1 MGDPQG
7 GHFLKDSLRKWPSW
21 GVPQRG
27 PQGVPGGVDLM
38 ARCSLDLMVFWGPFG
53 GQFGALLGP
62 FWGPIGGPL
71 GALLG
76 AKNAPPRGPSKGSPR
91 GSLGRG
97 FGGLSGCFFGASLAL
112 WGAFWRF
119 GELFLGPWGYLIYW
133 LGEHLISKI
142 NTLLSGWVIALV
154 VGPQHKWLS
163 HSISGWVTA
172 LMVGP

>member
-1 MGDPQG
+1 MALLG
-7 GHFLKDSLRKWPSW
+7 GPPK
-21 GVPQRG
+21 G
-27 PQGVPGGVDLM
+27 PPGGP
-38 ARCSLDLMVFWGPFG
+38 RGRGFN
-53 GQFGALLGP
+53 GQGLLGFNGLLGP
-62 FWGPIGGPL
+62 FWGPIWGPFEPFWGPIWGL
-71 GALLG
+71 FWGPPG
-76 AKNAPPRGPSKGSPR
+76 SQKCPPRGPSKGSPR

-97 FGGLSGCFFGASLAL
+97 FGKLSGCFFGASLAL

-119 GELFLGPWGYLIYW
+119 GELFLGTWGYLIYW